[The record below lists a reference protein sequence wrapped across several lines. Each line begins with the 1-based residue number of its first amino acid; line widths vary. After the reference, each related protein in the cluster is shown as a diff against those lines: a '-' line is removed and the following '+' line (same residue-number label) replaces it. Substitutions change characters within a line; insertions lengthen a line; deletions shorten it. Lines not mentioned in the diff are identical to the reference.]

1 VIIES
6 LVRDR
11 TPIVQISNSVCDTT
25 KSVQEYRVSQANGQ
39 PLPSWLD
46 RAGESLVIGQRSV
59 NVDHVD
65 LSVTVIYT
73 DGSFEEKAVQIDT
86 MSGDVKLLEPR
97 SEANVGRGFSEQFAV
112 KSPATE
118 KEVTDLAEILKR

>member
-11 TPIVQISNSVCDTT
+11 TLIVQISNSVCDTT

-46 RAGESLVIGQRSV
+46 RAGESLVIAQRSV

-73 DGSFEEKAVQIDT
+73 VGSFEKKIVQIDT
-86 MSGDVKLLEPR
+86 MLGDVKLLEPR
-97 SEANVGRGFSEQFAV
+97 SEANVGRAFSE
-112 KSPATE
+112 
-118 KEVTDLAEILKR
+118 

>member
-1 VIIES
+1 MIIES

-11 TPIVQISNSVCDTT
+11 TLIVQISNSVCDTT

-73 DGSFEEKAVQIDT
+73 DGSFEKKIVQIDT
-86 MSGDVKLLEPR
+86 MLGDVKLLEPR
-97 SEANVGRGFSEQFAV
+97 SEANVGRAFSE
-112 KSPATE
+112 
-118 KEVTDLAEILKR
+118 